1 MHSKLGLC
9 SIHKFRS
16 GLRHAFAALLILC
29 VSASVF
35 AQEGHFPQKL
45 QWKADKNAL
54 YYQVELQTAKTG
66 KSTMIKTEQNQI
78 ELSLQPGKYRYRV
91 YVYDFLGR
99 EAGVN
104 SWTDFEIL
112 KASHPV
118 FVSVESTVNLP
129 LDSDVFDI
137 KIDVSGVSA
146 KSTVRLINQQTGH
159 SVNGELFL
167 KGASKVQ
174 SETERAEKAR
184 FSYVRAGNW
193 KIKITNPSGF
203 SSESAVITIVDSAR
217 TQLEAQTKQM
227 AENQAAA
234 LAEAE
239 KKALAEAE
247 KEKKEQEKA
256 AAAKAAEEK
265 RLAELEKEAAKKAEK
280 KREESLPVSEKQEK
294 AVRTFLSE
302 SAHHDVTISPV
313 GRGHS
318 EFGMYLSDYKPLD
331 RMENHSYNNMGIGLS
346 YALHFNQKKRVHA
359 GLCLHAD
366 GSTVMANLD
375 YIEEW
380 YAVGIFGGLFVQ
392 MGLTSFF
399 SIVPQVESGVQLDF
413 VRSSKTPSTWYTSP
427 AVQASLEF
435 KISPQYIGLDGLS
448 IALAPYYR
456 FALEKD
462 GDMAR
467 YLGGRLSFLYHA
479 GKKKRVDTSPWA
491 APSVK
496 DDLPSGDKE

>member
-1 MHSKLGLC
+1 MRSKFSLVRLL
-9 SIHKFRS
+9 SII
-16 GLRHAFAALLILC
+16 AALLLTA
-29 VSASVF
+29 SAFS
-35 AQEGHFPQKL
+35 QEGHFPQKL

-54 YYQVELQTAKTG
+54 YYQVELQTVKTG
-66 KSTMIKTEQNQI
+66 KSTMMKTEKNQI

-99 EAGVN
+99 QASVN

-118 FVSVESTVNLP
+118 FASVESTVNLP

-146 KSTVRLINQQTGH
+146 KSTVTLINQQSGH

-167 KGASKVQ
+167 KGGSKVQ

-193 KIKITNPSGF
+193 KIKITNPSGY
-203 SSESAVITIVDSAR
+203 SSESPVIAIVDATR
-217 TQLEAQTKQM
+217 TQLESQAKAM
-227 AENQAAA
+227 AEAQAKAA
-234 LAEAE
+234 AEAE
-239 KKALAEAE
+239 KKA
-247 KEKKEQEKA
+247 QED
-256 AAAKAAEEK
+256 AAKEEK
-265 RLAELEKEAAKKAEK
+265 RIAKVKEAEDKRLALEAAEAEK
-280 KREESLPVSEKQEK
+280 KREESAPASEKQEK
-294 AVRTFLSE
+294 AAREFLKE
-302 SAHHDVTISPV
+302 SVNHDVTISPV

-318 EFGMYLSDYKPLD
+318 EFGFYMTDYKPLD
-331 RMENHSYNNMGIGLS
+331 RMENHSYNYMGIGLS
-346 YALHFNQKKRVHA
+346 YSLHLNQKKRVHS

-366 GSTVMANLD
+366 GATVMANLD

-380 YAVGIFGGLFVQ
+380 YAAGIFGGIFIQ

-399 SIVPQVESGVQLDF
+399 SIVPQVESGIQLDF
-413 VRSSKTPSTWYTSP
+413 VRSSKTPSTYYTSP
-427 AVQASLEF
+427 AIQTSLEF
-435 KISPQYIGLDGLS
+435 KISPQNIGLDGLS
-448 IALAPYYR
+448 VSLAPYYR

-467 YLGGRLSFLYHA
+467 YLGGRLSFLYHI
-479 GKKKRVDTSPWA
+479 GKKTRVDTSPWA